1 MRNSFLRTWVFI
13 TICGGML
20 CLPRTLTATIFSFT
34 DDNGVVHFSNV
45 PNDPRYRP
53 VASRRIRYS
62 RAANYFRYDP
72 YISVAARRFSVDP
85 LLVKAI
91 ISAESDFVRTA
102 VSNKGAKGLMQL
114 MPETINDMKV
124 SDPFDAEDNITGGTR
139 YLSRLLKTFKG
150 DLNLTLAAYNAGP
163 TVVKKIGRV
172 PEFTETR
179 NYVNKVIRNYKK
191 YQAVGLNL

>member
-1 MRNSFLRTWVFI
+1 MGNSFLKTWVFI

-34 DDNGVVHFSNV
+34 DNNGVVHFSNV
-45 PNDPRYRP
+45 PDDPRYRP
-53 VASRRIRYS
+53 LVSRRIRYG
-62 RAANYFRYDP
+62 RPVNHLRYDP
-72 YISVAARRFSVDP
+72 YISKAARRFSVDP
-85 LLVKAI
+85 LLIKAI
-91 ISAESDFVRTA
+91 ISAESNFDRTA
-102 VSNKGAKGLMQL
+102 VSKKGAKGLMQL
-114 MPETINDMKV
+114 MPATINDMNV

-139 YLSRLLKTFKG
+139 YFSRLLKTFNG

-172 PEFTETR
+172 PKISETR
-179 NYVNKVIRNYKK
+179 NYVNKVIKNYRK

>member
-13 TICGGML
+13 TICGVML

-62 RAANYFRYDP
+62 RPANYFRYDP

-172 PEFTETR
+172 PEYTETR
-179 NYVNKVIRNYKK
+179 NYVNKVIRNYKNTRLW
-191 YQAVGLNL
+191 G